1 MDYKVERY
9 LGEKVSKEL
18 IKNHIF
24 DLFSLL
30 NYFPKRY
37 EVFTL
42 SEFVDNKESQ
52 TIKGIIVSDITVRK
66 HHRNLKSIS
75 FKFKTGENII
85 SVVSFGRD
93 YLLDKLY
100 PELSLV
106 INGNYDKNVFNIA
119 AIFISDYKDHIKPIY
134 NFSELYDYQVTQAV
148 RKALRTLE
156 FKEET
161 IPDIYLK
168 KYKLP
173 SDYEV
178 FRLIHFPETLYDI
191 HQGKRK
197 LKYQEALIFQLAVN
211 DHIRAKFKRDINPLA
226 YNLDKIRDF
235 IKNLPFDLT
244 EDQKKAVNQLF
255 IDFKSDY
262 PIERLIEGDVGSG
275 KTVVVAIAFFALA
288 EEHQGVLMAPTE
300 ILARQHFQTLSKLF
314 ENYPIRLE
322 IITGAITGKKR
333 EAILKKLKAKEI
345 DILVGTH
352 AIIQPEIVFNDLRY
366 IVIDEEQRFGVE
378 QKKALQ
384 EKGEESH
391 LITLSATPIPKS
403 LAATI
408 LQDVRIVKIKT
419 KPALRKKIITRVL
432 NDREVSGLIQKMNE
446 ELSKGRQIYIVV
458 PLIEESE
465 NLEVKNALDIYHKF
479 KDLFTDITEVGLLH
493 GKLSAIEKN
502 QVTNDF
508 AENKIGILVST
519 TVVEVGVDIKNATM
533 MVVLDAD
540 RFGLSTL
547 HQLRGRV
554 GRNDLQCYCYYVSK
568 KEYCERLKVL
578 EEVDDCFL
586 LSEYDLKAR
595 GPGQFFGTKQT
606 GFGNF
611 LFLDFVADFKIL
623 ELAKTD
629 ALEILDFHGWSQ
641 TENLSKLKFE
651 VQKLITNFI
660 KDDII

>member
-1 MDYKVERY
+1 LDYKVERY

-37 EVFTL
+37 EFFTL
-42 SEFVDNKESQ
+42 KEFTDNKETQ
-52 TIKGIIVSDITVRK
+52 TIKGVIVSDIVIRK
-66 HHRNLKSIS
+66 HQRNLKSIS
-75 FKFKTGENII
+75 FKFKTGEHIV

-100 PELSLV
+100 PELALV
-106 INGNYDKNVFNIA
+106 INGNYDKKVFNIN
-119 AIFISDYKDHIKPIY
+119 AIFINDYKDHIKPIY
-134 NFSELYDYQVTQAV
+134 NFSELYDYQVTQAL

-161 IPDIYLK
+161 IPESYLK

-173 SDYEV
+173 SDYET
-178 FRLIHFPETLYDI
+178 FRCLHFPETVLDI
-191 HQGKRK
+191 NQGKRK

-211 DHIRAKFKRDINPLA
+211 YHIRTKFKAKIKPLA
-226 YNLDKIRDF
+226 YDLTKIRGF
-235 IKNLPFDLT
+235 IETLPFGLT

-255 IDFKSDY
+255 LDFKSDY

-288 EEHQGVLMAPTE
+288 KNYQGVLMAPTE
-300 ILARQHFQTLSKLF
+300 ILARQHYQTLSNLF
-314 ENYPIRLE
+314 ADYPIQLE
-322 IITGAITGKKR
+322 FLSSSVTGKKR
-333 EAILKKLKAKEI
+333 AAILEKLINKEV

-352 AIIQPEIVFNDLRY
+352 AVIQPDVAFKDLRY

-378 QKKALQ
+378 QKKTLKD
-384 EKGEESH
+384 KGNNSH

-408 LQDVRIVKIKT
+408 LQDVRIAKIKT

-446 ELSKGRQIYIVV
+446 ELNQGRQVYIVV

-465 NLEVKNALDIYHKF
+465 NLDVKNALDIYNKF
-479 KDLFTDITEVGLLH
+479 KDLFTGFTEVGLLH
-493 GKLSAIEKN
+493 GKLSASEKN
-502 QVTNDF
+502 QVTTAF
-508 AENKIGILVST
+508 AENKLGILVST
-519 TVVEVGVDIKNATM
+519 TVVEVGIDIKNATM
-533 MVVLDAD
+533 MVVLDAN

-554 GRNDLQCYCYYVSK
+554 GRNDLQCFCYYVSK
-568 KEYCERLKVL
+568 KEECERLKVL

-629 ALEILDFHGWSQ
+629 ALEILDFYGLNQS
-641 TENLSKLKFE
+641 ESLRKLKFE
-651 VQKLITNFI
+651 MQKVITNFT